1 MYQKII
7 LIGNLGKDPEMH
19 FNPDGKAIT
28 GFSVATSRKYRD
40 TTETTWFRVSVFGQQ
55 AESCAQYLKKGSRV
69 LVEGRLSPDPKNG
82 NPKVFQ
88 RKDGSW
94 GSSYEVY
101 ADTVRFLSSRSE
113 DSTAEPAPS
122 EDDDIPF

>member
-28 GFSVATSRKYRD
+28 GFNVATSRKYRD

-55 AESCAQYLKKGSRV
+55 AESCAKYLKKGSRV
-69 LVEGRLSPDPKNG
+69 LVEGRLLRTPKMET
-82 NPKVFQ
+82 
-88 RKDGSW
+88 RK
-94 GSSYEVY
+94 
-101 ADTVRFLSSRSE
+101 SSRE
-113 DSTAEPAPS
+113 KTDPGAAAMKSTPTLCASSAPS
-122 EDDDIPF
+122 LKTQL